1 MRSVKERIKLEDITR
16 FKYKGYQTYI
26 TDICNI
32 GLLYKDFNIY
42 SSKVKSS
49 LNNIKEEVNNITDI
63 NKLEYIGSEI
73 LLRVTKYK
81 NVLPN
86 KQIHNYSNI
95 LKKSFTLLVGP

>member
-1 MRSVKERIKLEDITR
+1 MRSLTERIELEDITR
-16 FKYKGYQTYI
+16 FKYKGYHTYI
-26 TDICNI
+26 THICNI

-49 LNNIKEEVNNITDI
+49 LNNIKEEVNNITEEGNNITDI
-63 NKLEYIGSEI
+63 NKLEYIDSEI

-86 KQIHNYSNI
+86 
-95 LKKSFTLLVGP
+95 